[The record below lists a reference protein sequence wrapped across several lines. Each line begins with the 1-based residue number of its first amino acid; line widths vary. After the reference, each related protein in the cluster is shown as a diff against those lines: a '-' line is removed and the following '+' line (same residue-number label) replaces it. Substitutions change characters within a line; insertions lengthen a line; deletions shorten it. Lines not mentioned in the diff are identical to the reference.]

1 MPGPGPGP
9 GARGYSLR
17 DQPVRGRATTVNH
30 LRLRRLVEHNSRLR
44 DDLQRPRIRTSEA
57 SLR

>member
-1 MPGPGPGP
+1 MSSASPNMNK
-9 GARGYSLR
+9 RYSLR
-17 DQPVRGRATTVNH
+17 DQPLRGKTTTMNH
-30 LRLRRLVEHNSRLR
+30 LRLRRLMEHNSRLW